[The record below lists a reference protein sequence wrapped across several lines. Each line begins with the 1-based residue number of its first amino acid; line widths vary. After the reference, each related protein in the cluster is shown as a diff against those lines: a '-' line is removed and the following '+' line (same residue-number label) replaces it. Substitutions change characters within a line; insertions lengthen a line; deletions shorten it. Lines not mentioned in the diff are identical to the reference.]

1 MEAFISVSG
10 TAVPLLLDDINT
22 DQIAP
27 ADRSHGHGSD
37 LKATLFRRWKESDPN
52 FVLNRPQ
59 YSEPRILV
67 AKDNF
72 ACGSSREMAVW
83 CMSANGIRCVI
94 ARSIADIFKENCLR
108 NGLLAIELPKDK
120 AEKLEAAVVKAD
132 GVQAVSVDLPSQTIS
147 LPDGS
152 KIEFDIRPAEKMA
165 LLEGLDDIG
174 LTLKHKSDIEA
185 FEARIKKEKPW
196 LQRAEAHR

>member
-1 MEAFISVSG
+1 MEAFNSVSG

-27 ADRSHGHGSD
+27 ADRNHGHNANH
-37 LKATLFRRWKESDPN
+37 KAMLFRRWKESDPN

-59 YSEPRILV
+59 YQEPRILV

-72 ACGSSREMAVW
+72 ACGSSRESAVW
-83 CMSANGIRCVI
+83 CMAANGIRCVV

-108 NGLLAIELPKDK
+108 NGLLAIELPTDK
-120 AEKLEAAVVKAD
+120 AVLLEEKVTSVD
-132 GVQAVSVDLPSQTIS
+132 GAKSFTVDLPSQTITC
-147 LPDGS
+147 PDGT

-165 LLEGLDDIG
+165 LIEGLDDIG
-174 LTLKHKSDIEA
+174 ITLKHQADIEA
-185 FEARIKKEKPW
+185 FEAKMKKNRPW
-196 LQRAEAHR
+196 LQKAAAHQ

>member
-1 MEAFISVSG
+1 MEAFISTSG

-37 LKATLFRRWKESDPN
+37 LKAMMFRRWKEDPN
-52 FVLNRPQ
+52 FIFNKPQ
-59 YSEPRILV
+59 YKEPRILV

-72 ACGSSREMAVW
+72 ACGSSRENAVW
-83 CMSANGIRCVI
+83 CMLANGIRVVV

-108 NGLLAIELPKDK
+108 NGLLAIELPKDT
-120 AEKLEAAVVKAD
+120 AVAFEEKVVAAD
-132 GVQAVSVDLPSQTIS
+132 GGKPFSVDLPSQTITC
-147 LPDGS
+147 PDGT
-152 KIEFDIRPAEKMA
+152 KISFDIRPAEKIA

-174 LTLKHKSDIEA
+174 LTLKHKGDIAA
-185 FEARIKKEKPW
+185 FEAKIKQSKPW
-196 LQRAEAHR
+196 LQKAEARR

>member
-27 ADRSHGHGSD
+27 ADKSHGHNSD
-37 LKATLFRRWKESDPN
+37 MKAMLFRRWKEGDPN
-52 FVLNRPQ
+52 FVFNRPQ
-59 YSEPRILV
+59 YQAPRILV

-72 ACGSSREMAVW
+72 ACGSSRESAVW
-83 CMSANGIRCVI
+83 CMAANGIRCVV

-108 NGLLAIELPKDK
+108 NGLLAIELPLDK
-120 AEKLEAAVVKAD
+120 AVLFEEKVTKTDGAAPF
-132 GVQAVSVDLPSQTIS
+132 SVDLPSQTITC
-147 LPDGS
+147 PDGT
-152 KIEFDIRPAEKMA
+152 KIAFEIREAEKVA

-174 LTLKHKSDIEA
+174 LTLKHKADIQA
-185 FEARIKKEKPW
+185 FEAKIKKDKPW
-196 LQRAEAHR
+196 LQKAVAHQ

>member
-27 ADRSHGHGSD
+27 ADKSHGHNSD
-37 LKATLFRRWKESDPN
+37 MKAMLFRRWKEDPN
-52 FVLNRPQ
+52 FVFNRPQ
-59 YSEPRILV
+59 YQAPRILV

-72 ACGSSREMAVW
+72 ACGSSRESAVW
-83 CMSANGIRCVI
+83 CMAANGIRCVV

-108 NGLLAIELPKDK
+108 NGLLAIELPLDK
-120 AEKLEAAVVKAD
+120 AVLFEEKVTKTDGAAPF
-132 GVQAVSVDLPSQTIS
+132 SVDLPSQTITC
-147 LPDGS
+147 PDGT
-152 KIEFDIRPAEKMA
+152 KIAFEIREAEKIA

-174 LTLKHKSDIEA
+174 LTLKHKADIEA
-185 FEARIKKEKPW
+185 FEAKIKKDKPW
-196 LQRAEAHR
+196 LQKAVAHQ